1 MKAYIINI
9 GDEILIGETINTNAS
24 WMAYSL
30 DHSGVEV
37 KKIIVIGDDK
47 KAIISSLEE
56 SLNEADLVLITGG
69 LGPTHDDITKHT
81 LCEYF
86 NDELVFNEKVYS
98 DIVSLLKKHGKE
110 INELNRTQAFVPKG
124 CKVMPNKKGTAPG
137 MMFNKNGR
145 IIISMPGVPHEM
157 KSMMSD
163 SVLPIIKQRKDAGYS
178 LHRHIHTFGL
188 AEANMAEIL
197 MPVLKE
203 LNGGV
208 KLAFLPS
215 PGHVKLRL
223 TSKGNDL
230 QHLENLLKNEER
242 KILEYIGEYIYGY
255 EKDKLEEVIGGLLVK
270 FKKSLVT
277 AESCTGGMLASRI
290 TSVSGSSKY
299 FLGSVIAYSNN
310 MKEEILSV
318 PNQLLEKHG
327 AVSEEVVSAMAEG
340 ARKRF
345 GADYSLATSGI
356 AGPDGGT
363 VEKPVGTI
371 WIAMSSSQG
380 IIAKKLNLGFDRNT
394 NIRLTSDYCLD
405 LLRKELNKSFH
416 K

>member
-9 GDEILIGETINTNAS
+9 GDEILIGETTNTNAS
-24 WMAYSL
+24 WMAFSL
-30 DHSGVEV
+30 DQCGVEV
-37 KKIIVIGDDK
+37 KKVIVIGDDHQ
-47 KAIISSLEE
+47 AIISSLEE
-56 SLNEADLVLITGG
+56 GLNEAELVLITGG

-86 NDELVFNEKVYS
+86 NDKLIFDENVHS
-98 DIVSLLKKHGKE
+98 DIETLLGKHGKK
-110 INELNRTQAFVPKG
+110 INELNRTQAYVPAG
-124 CKVMPNKKGTAPG
+124 CKVLSNKLGTAPG
-137 MMFNKNGR
+137 MMFDNNGR
-145 IIISMPGVPHEM
+145 IVISMPGVPHEM

-163 SVLPIIKQRKDAGYS
+163 SVLPIIKQRKDAGFS

-223 TSKGNDL
+223 TAKGNDL
-230 QHLENLLKNEER
+230 QHLEKLLKNEER

-255 EKDKLEEVIGGLLVK
+255 EKDKLEEVIAGLLIKVN
-270 FKKSLVT
+270 KSLVT
-277 AESCTGGMLASRI
+277 AESCTGGMLASKL
-290 TSVSGSSKY
+290 TSVSGSSTY
-299 FLGSVIAYSNN
+299 FLGSIVAYSNK
-310 MKEEILSV
+310 MKEDVLGVSNE
-318 PNQLLEKHG
+318 LLEKYG
-327 AVSEEVVSAMAEG
+327 AVSKEVVSAMAEG
-340 ARKRF
+340 ARQKLNS
-345 GADYSLATSGI
+345 DYSLATSGI

-363 VEKPVGTI
+363 KEKPVGTI
-371 WIAMSSSQG
+371 WIAMSSSEG
-380 IIAKKLNLGFDRNT
+380 TVAKKLNLGFDRNT